1 MRPFFM
7 LSFKRWFEFGH
18 QALILVLS
26 PFVNGINRK

>member
-18 QALILVLS
+18 QALVLS
-26 PFVNGINRK
+26 SLVNGVDRK